1 MMSASGLF
9 RKIVK
14 WLSLTLGTIVVLG
27 VLLVLAVLS
36 PGLYNRFYYFPKQK
50 AAWEHLATLRNE
62 VVVDDGW
69 TDFKGS
75 VHSHSEVSHDSD
87 AAFPEIL
94 AALKEIG
101 SDFILMSDHFVDG
114 KADWSLGWKG
124 THDGV
129 LFVRGFEMQG
139 GLMPWGL
146 PDSTIIEAKEDVGEA
161 AKKIHD
167 LGGVVTFA
175 HCEQERQWDI
185 PELEA
190 MEIYNIHPTFIK
202 YSRDKKF
209 LWKTGANVLTCLNKY
224 GDHCFFALFERPDQ
238 VLGQWDELNIYRH
251 ISGYGGNDTHQN
263 CGVQARYTPEG
274 DLEICDTG
282 HKFEDEGKVH
292 ELNIFS
298 KALLRLI
305 YGKREP
311 GELLFRYD
319 LDKYVRSAHY
329 VRTHFL
335 AKACTEADILDAL
348 RAGRAYVSVD
358 MVADATGFVYM
369 AQSGEGRAVMGESI
383 KMAPGLELKAYSP
396 YPAKFELLRHGV
408 KVDEQEGTAY
418 RFTPTETGKY
428 RLEVSLNV
436 LDKDQLWLFTN
447 PIEITN

>member
-1 MMSASGLF
+1 MTRVSGLF
-9 RKIVK
+9 RKTVK
-14 WLSLTLGTIVVLG
+14 WLSLTLGAVVVLG

-36 PGLYNRFYYFPKQK
+36 PGLYNRFYYFPKEK
-50 AAWEHLATLRNE
+50 AAWEGLATLRTE
-62 VVVDDGW
+62 VMVDDGW

-87 AAFPEIL
+87 ASFPEIL
-94 AALKEIG
+94 AALKQIG

-146 PDSTIIEAKEDVGEA
+146 PDSTIIDANEDVGEA
-161 AKKIHD
+161 AKNIHD

-202 YSRDKKF
+202 NSKDKKF

-238 VLGQWDELNIYRH
+238 VLRQWDDLNIYRH

-263 CGVQARYTPEG
+263 CGLKARYTPEG

-282 HKFEDEGKVH
+282 HKFEDEKVH
-292 ELNIFS
+292 QAE
-298 KALLRLI
+298 
-305 YGKREP
+305 
-311 GELLFRYD
+311 
-319 LDKYVRSAHY
+319 YVQQN
-329 VRTHFL
+329 VTVL
-335 AKACTEADILDAL
+335 CTETGTRRTAFPLWTGQL
-348 RAGRAYVSVD
+348 RAVGILCGTIFWPRHAPKPISGRLARDAPMSFD

-369 AQSGEGRAVMGESI
+369 AQRRRQGGNGRIDKNGSR
-383 KMAPGLELKAYSP
+383 PQLKPFRLPSR
-396 YPAKFELLRHGV
+396 FELMRHGV
-408 KVDEQEGTAY
+408 KVDEQERHGLSVHAQGY
-418 RFTPTETGKY
+418 GKIP
-428 RLEVSLNV
+428 LEVSLKV
-436 LDKDQLWLFTN
+436 VDKDQLALYES
-447 PIEITN
+447 IEITN